1 MRRVWG
7 FGMVLAGVSLGMLSM
22 ASAQEPA
29 GRVVNGKTKSSVVK
43 PLRPATDGNRPL
55 EPAPTEPAPLEKLEP
70 VTDGAETRSSGR
82 VTDEMTGETPSEMS
96 SEVPSEMPS
105 EMPSEVTSE
114 VTGEETT
121 PVAEGEVIRTFE
133 EIKTPE
139 EEKRRAAAAKATATA
154 EEQAMAG
161 RIRGL
166 QAAIEKEEQL
176 LAQRLEYASRVRA
189 KGLTDNDQKL
199 LDQAEKYERAAL
211 VEYEKKIRQFEAMR
225 VAAPSETQVRRPVA
239 APSTSRSAPATRST
253 KRPTTSSR
261 R

>member
-43 PLRPATDGNRPL
+43 PLRPATDENRPL
-55 EPAPTEPAPLEKLEP
+55 EPAPSEPAPLEKLEP
-70 VTDGAETRSSGR
+70 VTDDAETKSSGR
-82 VTDEMTGETPSEMS
+82 VTDEMTGET
-96 SEVPSEMPS
+96 PS

-121 PVAEGEVIRTFE
+121 PVAEGEVVRTFE

-225 VAAPSETQVRRPVA
+225 VANPNEVQPQLQSQTRRPA
-239 APSTSRSAPATRST
+239 ASPSTTRSAPATRST
-253 KRPTTSSR
+253 KKPTNSSR

>member
-1 MRRVWG
+1 
-7 FGMVLAGVSLGMLSM
+7 MVLAGVSLGMLSM

-43 PLRPATDGNRPL
+43 PLRPTTDENRPL
-55 EPAPTEPAPLEKLEP
+55 EPAPSAPAPLEKLEP
-70 VTDGAETRSSGR
+70 VADEANTGSSGR
-82 VTDEMTGETPSEMS
+82 LTDEVSEGTT
-96 SEVPSEMPS
+96 SEGT
-105 EMPSEVTSE
+105 TSE
-114 VTGEETT
+114 VTDETTSDVTGEEST
-121 PVAEGEVIRTFE
+121 PAAEGEVIRTFE
-133 EIKTPE
+133 EIKVPE

-189 KGLTDNDQKL
+189 KGLTDNDPKL
-199 LDQAEKYERAAL
+199 LEQAEKYERAAL
-211 VEYEKKIRQFEAMR
+211 TEYEKKVRQFEAMR
-225 VAAPSETQVRRPVA
+225 VANPNEVQPQLQSQTRRPA
-239 APSTSRSAPATRST
+239 TSPSTTRSAPATRST
-253 KRPTTSSR
+253 KKPTNSSR

>member
-1 MRRVWG
+1 
-7 FGMVLAGVSLGMLSM
+7 MVLAGVSLGMLSM

-29 GRVVNGKTKSSVVK
+29 GRVVNGKTKQTVVK
-43 PLRPATDGNRPL
+43 PLRPAADENRPL
-55 EPAPTEPAPLEKLEP
+55 EPAPSAPAPLEKLEP
-70 VTDGAETRSSGR
+70 VTDEAETRSSGR
-82 VTDEMTGETPSEMS
+82 VTDEMTGET
-96 SEVPSEMPS
+96 PS

-225 VAAPSETQVRRPVA
+225 VANPNEVQPQLQSQTRRPA
-239 APSTSRSAPATRST
+239 TSPSTTRSAPATRST
-253 KRPTTSSR
+253 KKPTNSSR